1 MLKEREWNKR
11 KAEIKN
17 CSSKSYQYHYSLDK
31 DEDGVGE
38 TAQQLGVLA
47 ALPKV
52 KVYKRTFMSDTKS
65 PKSKQ
70 QF

>member
-1 MLKEREWNKR
+1 MLKEKEWNKR

-52 KVYKRTFMSDTKS
+52 KVY
-65 PKSKQ
+65 
-70 QF
+70 